1 MGHILQTIGDDVDDL
16 AFLLERPLHADHWR
30 RHDGPPMPIEDA
42 LPEDRVGDASLVLQ
56 GDEGYVALARLL
68 ADEHDPRH
76 LDLGAVL
83 EPGKIGRSG
92 DAAAVERSEERR
104 VGKEGGRTVRSRWA
118 P

>member
-68 ADEHDPRH
+68 AAEHDPRH
-76 LDLGAVL
+76 HDLGAVL
-83 EPGKIGRSG
+83 APGKIGPR
-92 DAAAVERSEERR
+92 EKKRR
-104 VGKEGGRTVRSRWA
+104 VGREDIRPCTFRGALYT
-118 P
+118 